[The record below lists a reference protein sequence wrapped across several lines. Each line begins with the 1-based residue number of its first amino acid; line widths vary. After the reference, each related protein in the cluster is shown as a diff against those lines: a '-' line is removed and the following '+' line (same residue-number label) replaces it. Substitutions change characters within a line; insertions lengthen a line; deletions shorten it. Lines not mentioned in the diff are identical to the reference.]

1 MTINYVGKLN
11 LVEDL
16 VVQTYIG
23 VVCISISQLI
33 FFIMKAVRFFGHKD
47 VRVVNDLE
55 KPIPKGDEVLLKIGG
70 AGVCHSD
77 LHIIDEGTV
86 VGTVFTLGHENAG
99 WIEEVGSDVKGY
111 KKGDAVLVYG
121 PWGCGHCKPCQQSK
135 ENYCDHQSEMAYGG
149 GLGLDGGMAEYML
162 VPSSRLLVPIYDL
175 DPVVAA
181 PLTDAALTPYSA
193 IKRSIGKLTA
203 DEYVVVI
210 GVGGLGHVAL
220 QILNEVSASTI
231 IACDVTDDKLAFA
244 KELGAVHVINSKD
257 DNAAAQINTITGIK
271 KAKVVLDFVGATS
284 TIELGTKVV
293 GLDGD
298 LTIVGLG
305 GGHYQY
311 NMAGLP
317 FGVSMTNP
325 YWGSRVELME
335 VVGLARQKKIHI
347 EIEQFKLDQANEVY
361 DRMRNGKIK
370 GRAVLIP

>member
-1 MTINYVGKLN
+1 
-11 LVEDL
+11 
-16 VVQTYIG
+16 
-23 VVCISISQLI
+23 
-33 FFIMKAVRFFGHKD
+33 MKAVRYFGHKD
-47 VRVVNDLE
+47 VRVVNDME
-55 KPIPKGDEVLLKIGG
+55 IPKPTGEEVLLKIGG

-77 LHIIDEGTV
+77 LHVIDEGTIT
-86 VGTVFTLGHENAG
+86 GTVFTLGHENAG

-135 ENYCDHQSEMAYGG
+135 ENYCDHQSEMAFGG
-149 GLGLDGGMAEYML
+149 GLGLNGGMAEYML

-175 DPVVAA
+175 DPVIAA

-193 IKRSIGKLTA
+193 IKRSLDKLMS

-220 QILNEVSASTI
+220 QILREISGATI
-231 IACDVTDDKLAFA
+231 IACDVTDEKLAFA
-244 KELGAVHVINSKD
+244 KELGAAYTINSKD
-257 DNAAAQINTITGIK
+257 ADAAEQIQKITGIK
-271 KAKVVLDFVGATS
+271 KAKVVIDFVGASS
-284 TIELGTKVV
+284 TIELGSKIVS
-293 GLDGD
+293 LDGD

-305 GGHYQY
+305 GGLYQY
-311 NMAGLP
+311 NMMGLP
-317 FGVSMTNP
+317 FGVRMTNP

-347 EIEQFKLDQANEVY
+347 EIERYKLDEAPEVY
-361 DRMRNGKIK
+361 DKLRAGKIK

>member
-1 MTINYVGKLN
+1 
-11 LVEDL
+11 
-16 VVQTYIG
+16 
-23 VVCISISQLI
+23 
-33 FFIMKAVRFFGHKD
+33 
-47 VRVVNDLE
+47 
-55 KPIPKGDEVLLKIGG
+55 
-70 AGVCHSD
+70 
-77 LHIIDEGTV
+77 
-86 VGTVFTLGHENAG
+86 
-99 WIEEVGSDVKGY
+99 
-111 KKGDAVLVYG
+111 
-121 PWGCGHCKPCQQSK
+121 
-135 ENYCDHQSEMAYGG
+135 MAYGG

-175 DPVVAA
+175 DPVIAA

-220 QILNEVSASTI
+220 QILNEVSASSI
-231 IACDVTDDKLAFA
+231 IACDVTEEKLAFA
-244 KELGAVHVINSKD
+244 KELGAAYVVNSKD
-257 DNAAAQINTITGIK
+257 ANAAEQINKITGIK
-271 KAKVVLDFVGATS
+271 KAKVVIDFVGATS
-284 TIELGTKVV
+284 TIDLGTKVV

-305 GGHYQY
+305 GGNYQY
-311 NMAGLP
+311 SMSGLP
-317 FGVSMTNP
+317 FGVCMTNP

-335 VVGLARQKKIHI
+335 VVGLARQRKIHI